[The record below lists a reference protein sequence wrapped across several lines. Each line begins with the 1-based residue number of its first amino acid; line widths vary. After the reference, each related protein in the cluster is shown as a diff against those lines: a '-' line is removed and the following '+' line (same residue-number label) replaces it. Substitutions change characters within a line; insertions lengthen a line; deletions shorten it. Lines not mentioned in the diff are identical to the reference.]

1 MKRIRLMIVVGM
13 ITATWSPHATA
24 APGGQAQ
31 SNSQTTT
38 TNSAASSMHQ
48 VYGTI
53 RHVDGSQLTIEL
65 RDQRMLQVDA
75 APAIKSYRTII
86 LAVGRTV
93 NVLGSYDAKGVLH
106 AQSIQRAKSSSA
118 GWRPDR

>member
-1 MKRIRLMIVVGM
+1 
-13 ITATWSPHATA
+13 
-24 APGGQAQ
+24 
-31 SNSQTTT
+31 
-38 TNSAASSMHQ
+38 MHQ

-118 GWRPDR
+118 GWPPDR